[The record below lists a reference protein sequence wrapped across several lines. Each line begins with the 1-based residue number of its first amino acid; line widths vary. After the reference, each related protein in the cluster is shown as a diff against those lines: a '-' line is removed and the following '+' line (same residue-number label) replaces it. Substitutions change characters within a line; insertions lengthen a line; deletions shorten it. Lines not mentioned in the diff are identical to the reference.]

1 MLQAITTM
9 RHFILTFFFITIFSL
24 ANGQTVEL
32 ELKPV
37 NKDYYAWITSLNEGP
52 VNWLDEPEGEIEG
65 RAYRSCIT
73 TSEIYNSLYIEEVT
87 FGTEGCCKRIAS
99 KKNLDLYELFIKFGL
114 TGEVANVEF
123 SKWVNKSTFEL
134 EIKDQFFSIS
144 IQQNSATIKR
154 AN

>member
-1 MLQAITTM
+1 M
-9 RHFILTFFFITIFSL
+9 RYLTLSFFLIATLSF

-37 NKDYYAWITSLNEGP
+37 KKDYYAWITSLNEGP

-65 RAYRSCIT
+65 RAYRTCIT
-73 TSEIYNSLYIEEVT
+73 TSKIYNSLYIEEVT
-87 FGTEGCCKRIAS
+87 FGTEGCCKQIAS
-99 KKNLDLYELFIKFGL
+99 KKELDLYELFIKFGL

-123 SKWVNKSTFEL
+123 SKWVNKSTFQL
-134 EIKDQFFSIS
+134 QIQNQLFSIV
-144 IQQNSATIKR
+144 IQRTTATIKR